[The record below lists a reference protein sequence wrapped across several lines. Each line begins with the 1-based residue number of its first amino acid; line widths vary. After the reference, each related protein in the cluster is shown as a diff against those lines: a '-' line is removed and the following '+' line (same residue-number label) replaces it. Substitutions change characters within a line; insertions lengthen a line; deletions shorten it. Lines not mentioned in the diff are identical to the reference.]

1 MKAFQLTAPPTIDGM
16 HLVDLAER
24 DPGPNEVVVRVR
36 AVSLNYRDFLMAN
49 GLYPLGRDYAGVIP
63 CSDGAGEVTAVGK
76 DVTRVR
82 PGDRVA
88 GMFMQRWQAGSVT
101 PETAR
106 SALGGEMDG
115 MLAERVVLHE
125 DGLVHLPAHL
135 SFEEGAALPCAAVTA
150 WNGLFA
156 AGGLKAGDTVLLQGT
171 GGVSVFGLQF
181 AKAAGARVIITSS
194 SDEKLERA
202 RALGADATIN
212 YRTTPEW
219 QTRVRELTDGRGVD
233 QVIEVG
239 GAGTL
244 IRSMQAT
251 RMGGHISV
259 IGVLSGMAPI
269 DSWQLIAGILFNNIR
284 ITGIFVG
291 NREMFEAMNRAITQH
306 AIHPVIDKVFPFAQA
321 KEALHCLQKAEHFG
335 KIVIKI

>member
-1 MKAFQLTAPPTIDGM
+1 MKTYQLTSPPTIDS
-16 HLVDLAER
+16 LRIVDCPDR
-24 DPGPNEVVVRVR
+24 DPGANEVVVRVR

-49 GLYPLGRDYAGVIP
+49 GLYPLGRDYAGVVP
-63 CSDGAGEVTAVGK
+63 CSDGAGEVVAVGAK
-76 DVTRVR
+76 VTRVK

-88 GMFMQRWQAGSVT
+88 GMFMQAWQAGSVT
-101 PETAR
+101 PDLAR
-106 SALGGEMDG
+106 SALGGEIDG
-115 MLAERVVLHE
+115 MLAEKVVLHE
-125 DGLVHLPAHL
+125 DGLVPLPAHL
-135 SFEEGAALPCAAVTA
+135 SFEEGACLPCAAVTA
-150 WNGLFA
+150 WNGLFFS
-156 AGGLKAGDTVLLQGT
+156 GGLKAGDTVLLQGT

-194 SDEKLERA
+194 SDAKLERA

-212 YRTTPEW
+212 YRTDPEW
-219 QTRVRELTDGRGVD
+219 QVKVRELTDGRGVD
-233 QVIEVG
+233 QVVEVG

-269 DSWQLIAGILFNNIR
+269 DSWQLIAGILFNNLR

-291 NREMFEAMNRAITQH
+291 NREMFEAMNRAIVLH
-306 AIHPVIDKVFPFAQA
+306 KIHPVIDRVFPFDQA
-321 KEALHCLQKAEHFG
+321 RQALQYMQQAGHFG

>member
-1 MKAFQLTAPPTIDGM
+1 MKAFQLAAPPTIDSM
-16 HLVDLAER
+16 QLVDLADR
-24 DPGPNEVVVRVR
+24 QPGPKEVVVRVR
-36 AVSLNYRDFLMAN
+36 AVSLNYRDFMMAN
-49 GLYPLGRDYAGVIP
+49 GLYPLGRDYSGVIP

-88 GMFMQRWQAGSVT
+88 GMFMQTWQAGSVT
-101 PETAR
+101 PDAAR
-106 SALGGEMDG
+106 SALGGEIDG

-125 DGLVHLPAHL
+125 DGLVILPDHL
-135 SFEEGAALPCAAVTA
+135 SFEEGACLPCAAVTA
-150 WNGLFA
+150 WNGLMV

-194 SDEKLERA
+194 SDEKLARA
-202 RALGADATIN
+202 RALGADATVN
-212 YRTTPEW
+212 YRTNAEW
-219 QTRVRELTDGRGVD
+219 QAEVRELTGGRGVD

-244 IRSMQAT
+244 VRSMQAT

-259 IGVLSGMAPI
+259 IGVLTGMATI
-269 DSWQLIAGILFNNIR
+269 DPWQLIGGILFNNLK

-291 NREMFEAMNRAITQH
+291 SREMFEAMNRAITQH
-306 AIHPVIDKVFPFAQA
+306 SIHPVIDKVFPFAQA
-321 KEALHCLQKAEHFG
+321 KDAFHCLQKAEHFG
-335 KIVIKI
+335 KIVITI